1 VEGSHRKDMSVFLL
15 NQDVSLTV
23 TEADTVAVNLRL
35 ERLPV
40 GVSIG
45 LFVHPVADDHAES
58 FIRRRSTELRQSP
71 SRGSLRVGRHLK
83 NGTGVK
89 GGQLLDARDPRRLL
103 SHTG

>member
-1 VEGSHRKDMSVFLL
+1 MEGSHRKDMSVFLL

-23 TEADTVAVNLRL
+23 TEADTGAVNLRL
-35 ERLPV
+35 ECMPV

-45 LFVHPVADDHAES
+45 LFVHPVAADHAES

-89 GGQLLDARDPRRLL
+89 GGQLLDAPDPRRLL